1 MKRTT
6 FFFLLNFLSIGL
18 LAQQI
23 EFEEYDLAN
32 GLHVILHQDQST
44 PMVVTSVLYKVG
56 PKDEA
61 KNRTGFAHFFEHL
74 LFEETQ
80 NIPRGKWSTIVTSRG
95 GQNNAYTSGNYTYYY
110 EALPA
115 NELDLALWMESERM
129 LHPIIGEKGV
139 ATQNEVVKE
148 EKRLRYDN
156 RPYGKWFISVYENLF
171 TQHPYQHSPIGKMA
185 DLDAATLD
193 EFLAFNNQF
202 YVPNNAVLTV
212 AGAFDIDEA
221 KQKIAAYFGP
231 IPKGANIER
240 NYPVEPEI
248 MSTINA
254 KTYDPNIQLPALLL
268 AYKTPG
274 ESNRDNQVLEMI
286 ASYLSGGKSAKLFKR
301 MVDEEK
307 IALQISTY
315 NFSDALYSP
324 FMFFTIPLGETPL
337 TILQKTIDEEI
348 ATLQEELIA
357 EQDYQKLLNQ
367 FESQFVSTNASV
379 SGIAN
384 SLAHNYVIHGDTNL
398 INTQIDL
405 YRSITREEIRAV
417 AQKYLNPNQRLEL
430 EYLPEPQAE
439 NPNKS

>member
-1 MKRTT
+1 MKKINW
-6 FFFLLNFLSIGL
+6 FLLLVCFIQGL
-18 LAQQI
+18 YAQEI
-23 EFEEYDLAN
+23 EFEEYDLPN
-32 GLHVILHQDQST
+32 GLHVILHQDNST
-44 PMVVTSVLYKVG
+44 PIVVTSVLYKVG

-185 DLDAATLD
+185 DLDAATLE
-193 EFLAFNNQF
+193 EFLAFNNKF
-202 YVPNNAVLTV
+202 YVPNNAVLTI
-212 AGAFDIDEA
+212 AGAIDIA
-221 KQKIAAYFGP
+221 STKQKIEAYFGS
-231 IPKGANIER
+231 IPRGKEIKR
-240 NYPVEPEI
+240 NYPKEPEI
-248 MSTINA
+248 KKTITA
-254 KTYDPNIQLPALLL
+254 QTFDANIQLPALLM

-274 ESNRDNQVLEMI
+274 ESNRENQILEMI
-286 ASYLSGGKSAKLFKR
+286 ASYLSDGKSSRLYKR
-301 MVDEEK
+301 MVDKEK
-307 IALQISTY
+307 LALSVNAY

-324 FMFFTIPLGETPL
+324 FMFFSIPLGETSL
-337 TILQKTIDEEI
+337 STLQKTIDEEI
-348 ATLQEELIA
+348 KSLQDQLID
-357 EQDYQKLLNQ
+357 EKDYEKLLNK
-367 FESQFVSTNASV
+367 FESQFVSTNASI

-398 INTQIDL
+398 INTQIDR
-405 YRSITREEIRAV
+405 YRSITREEIQAV

>member
-1 MKRTT
+1 MT
-6 FFFLLNFLSIGL
+6 LGL
-18 LAQQI
+18 TAQQI

-44 PMVVTSVLYKVG
+44 PMVVTSVLYKVS

-61 KNRTGFAHFFEHL
+61 ENRTGFAHFFEHL

-80 NIPRGKWSTIVTSRG
+80 NIPRGKWSTIVTARG

-148 EKRLRYDN
+148 EKRMRYDN
-156 RPYGKWFISVYENLF
+156 RPYGKWVSSVYANLF
-171 TQHPYQHSPIGKMA
+171 SQHPYQHTPIGKMA

-193 EFLAFNNQF
+193 EFLAFNNRF

-221 KQKIAAYFGP
+221 KQKIADYFGS
-231 IPKGANIER
+231 IPKGENIER

-248 MSTINA
+248 TSTITA
-254 KTYDPNIQLPALLL
+254 KAFDPNIQLPALLL

-274 ESNRDNQVLEMI
+274 ESSRDNKVLEMI
-286 ASYLSGGKSAKLFKR
+286 ASYLSGGKSAKLYKR

-307 IALQISTY
+307 TALQVYAY

-324 FMFFTIPLGETPL
+324 FMLFAIPLGETPL
-337 TILQKTIDEEI
+337 STLQKTIDEEI
-348 ATLQEELIA
+348 TALQNDLID
-357 EQDYQKLLNQ
+357 EKDYEKLLNQ

-384 SLAHNYVIHGDTNL
+384 SLAHNYVMHGDTNL

-417 AQKYLNPNQRLEL
+417 AEKYLHPNQRLEL
-430 EYLPEPQAE
+430 EYLPEVQAE
-439 NPNKS
+439 KPKKS